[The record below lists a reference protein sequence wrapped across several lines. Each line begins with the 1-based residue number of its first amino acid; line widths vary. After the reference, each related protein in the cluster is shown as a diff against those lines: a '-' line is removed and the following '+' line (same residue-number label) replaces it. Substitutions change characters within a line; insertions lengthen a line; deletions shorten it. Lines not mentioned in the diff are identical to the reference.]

1 MKSKEYLS
9 QIIKLEHKIERMK
22 VRCKEY
28 EHLADSASSPVYD
41 KDKIDG
47 TKPKD
52 APFLKWLFKKDEL
65 EHDIMHLEE
74 ELKNLKVD
82 ALIKIEQIENEDY
95 KTILIKKYFESK
107 TWEDI
112 RKEMFVSKA
121 TIYRWYDEA
130 LVSLSAYLKDE
141 TL

>member
-28 EHLADSASSPVYD
+28 EHLADSVASPVYD

-47 TKPKD
+47 TKTKD

-65 EHDIMHLEE
+65 ERDIMHLEE

-130 LVSLSAYLKDE
+130 LVSLNAYLKDE